1 MNLLFVKI
9 NFIIFEIVSLVL
21 TFIVLFGLMYYTM
34 FFKRKSAMKQENQ
47 KILRVSYEINI
58 TSNLYTDVDLKLYEY
73 GSNLTI
79 NNSGYIIYNAKFY
92 ENKSQSEIIEKI
104 NATDP
109 DNIFIFDE
117 KESARIFLLGLKNL
131 SSRANDFFNTTILFV
146 VNLFFIFM
154 KITLIRISIKQIK
167 EIKSNKKDPNKVD
180 DIFSQLSTSPSME
193 HILPPD
199 ETNSLGDS
207 LLIHSIDN
215 KQQKPIPKQ
224 VTYNPVLTLLNPKN
238 FFNFCIFHI
247 STIVIIPIL
256 YPNLTDYDFGG
267 YFGFRKNLFLSVYF
281 GRTNIGQKSFSSFSE
296 VVYKKD
302 PFKNDYFILHKPMSI
317 ASLYIPQ
324 FNPYLVNLGFLVCA
338 VWVAQSFKPF
348 DQTQITFSERIKV
361 SKFKKVMNYVI
372 PCIIYSIW
380 GAFLVWGLFN
390 IGEFLYLFHFEVFH
404 SIRKLFDIKI
414 SFIIGCFYFHVYFYI
429 LMAFYTCQVKYK
441 NRKANKKNFIK

>member
-34 FFKRKSAMKQENQ
+34 LFKRKSAMKQENQ
-47 KILRVSYEINI
+47 KIIQVSYEINI
-58 TSNLYTDVDLKLYEY
+58 TSNLYTDVDFKIKEY
-73 GSNLTI
+73 GGEKDN
-79 NNSGYIIYNAKFY
+79 GYIIYDKTYYANMTK
-92 ENKSQSEIIEKI
+92 KEIIEKI
-104 NATDP
+104 NSTDP
-109 DNIFIFDE
+109 NNIFIFNS
-117 KESARIFLLGLKNL
+117 KRAANTFLIGLKNL
-131 SSRANDFFNTTILFV
+131 SASSNDFFNTAILFV

-180 DIFSQLSTSPSME
+180 DIFSQLSTSPSMD

-207 LLIHSIDN
+207 LIQHSININ
-215 KQQKPIPKQ
+215 KEKPIQKQ

-267 YFGFRKNLFLSVYF
+267 YFGFRKNLFHSVYF
-281 GRTNIGQKSFSSFSE
+281 GRTNIGQKSFYSFSE
-296 VVYKKD
+296 IEYKPE
-302 PFKNDYFILHKPMSI
+302 PFNNNYFILHRPMSI
-317 ASLYIPQ
+317 VSFYIPK

-372 PCIIYSIW
+372 PCIIFSIW

-429 LMAFYTCQVKYK
+429 LMAFYTLQVKYK
-441 NRKANKKNFIK
+441 NRKANKK